1 MMIMQDGILFTLVI
15 QEIKD
20 KHMQELSL
28 EVEQKKENI
37 KIIYTSY
44 QMYSPSM
51 LQEING
57 THHTVV

>member
-1 MMIMQDGILFTLVI
+1 MQDGILFTLVI

-20 KHMQELSL
+20 KHMQELNL

-51 LQEING
+51 
-57 THHTVV
+57 